1 MLEHIR
7 SLKRTIDS
15 NLKNQLADI
24 ALAPRYRCHC
34 HTGTSVPRSRH
45 NTPSLLFS
53 LTIQLTTLV
62 VRETRLPLGCANMGV
77 LAINSKYLTINP
89 GQIFIFHPYMRTFIK
104 SVDLASTHLFL
115 SQHWWH

>member
-24 ALAPRYRCHC
+24 TLAPRCRCHR

-45 NTPSLLFS
+45 NTPSLQPRAQQRKALIVCVHVKYEVQQQK
-53 LTIQLTTLV
+53 TAQKPYKY
-62 VRETRLPLGCANMGV
+62 ETN
-77 LAINSKYLTINP
+77 N
-89 GQIFIFHPYMRTFIK
+89 
-104 SVDLASTHLFL
+104 
-115 SQHWWH
+115 